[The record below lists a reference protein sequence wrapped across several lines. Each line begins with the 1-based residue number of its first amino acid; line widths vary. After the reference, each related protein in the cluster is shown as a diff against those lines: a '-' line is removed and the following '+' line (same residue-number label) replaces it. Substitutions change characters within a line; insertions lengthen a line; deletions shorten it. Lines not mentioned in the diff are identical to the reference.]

1 MKRCTMS
8 FADYITAWMTTGA
21 GLYAEQS
28 RRIDYTVPQFHAP
41 YQDAIEG
48 KPTMASPETGRKRT
62 VVCVTDV
69 LGYSRVTGKRD
80 TSDGARGILSL
91 GLRVYN
97 QREEQGMGISGTFL
111 MDKGS

>member
-1 MKRCTMS
+1 MS
-8 FADYITAWMTTGA
+8 FADYITARMTTGA

-28 RRIDYTVPQFHAP
+28 RRIDYTVPHFHAP
-41 YQDAIEG
+41 YHGACEG
-48 KPTMASPETGRKRT
+48 KPTIASPGTGRKRS

-69 LGYSRVTGKRD
+69 RGYSCVAGKRD
-80 TSDGARGILSL
+80 ASDGARGLLSL

-97 QREEQGMGISGTFL
+97 QREEQVMGFSGTFF

>member
-1 MKRCTMS
+1 MMRCTMS
-8 FADYITAWMTTGA
+8 FADYITARKTAGA

-41 YQDAIEG
+41 YQGACEG
-48 KPTMASPETGRKRT
+48 KPTLASPDTGRKRT
-62 VVCVTDV
+62 VVCGIDV
-69 LGYSRVTGKRD
+69 PGYGRVTGKRD

-91 GLRVYN
+91 GVRVYN
-97 QREEQGMGISGTFL
+97 QRDEQVMGFSGTFL

>member
-8 FADYITAWMTTGA
+8 FADYITARMTTGA

-41 YQDAIEG
+41 YQGACEG
-48 KPTMASPETGRKRT
+48 KPTMASPETRRKRT

-91 GLRVYN
+91 GVRVYN
-97 QREEQGMGISGTFL
+97 QREERVMGFSGTFL

>member
-1 MKRCTMS
+1 MS
-8 FADYITAWMTTGA
+8 FADYITARMTTGA

-41 YQDAIEG
+41 YHGACEG
-48 KPTMASPETGRKRT
+48 KPTIASPETGRKQT

-91 GLRVYN
+91 GVRVYN
-97 QREEQGMGISGTFL
+97 QRDEQVMGFSGTFL